1 MTLGWTSGAISV
13 VLTSIPLVGVQ
24 PVANLSSLPEVG
36 GLFTL
41 TVIEIYVLYCSVT
54 RSNIQVIQ
62 KLK

>member
-1 MTLGWTSGAISV
+1 MKDLKMTLGWTSGAISV

-41 TVIEIYVLYCSVT
+41 TVIETYVL
-54 RSNIQVIQ
+54 
-62 KLK
+62 